1 VKPRNLLE
9 LYARLSRYGV
19 TPEELLTLLRIER
32 TLGRWAL
39 LQCNGDAYIDD
50 DGAARDCHG
59 RAIRNPEP
67 GALRRAAAIAKAHRL
82 TIYHQ
87 GDPRGCSL
95 YLLRRG
101 DVPKGKS
108 ADSCYTNGVAVWA

>member
-1 VKPRNLLE
+1 MKTRNLLT
-9 LYARLSRYGV
+9 LYARLARYGV
-19 TPEELLTLLRIER
+19 TPEELLALLRIER
-32 TLGRWAL
+32 TLGRWAV
-39 LQCNGDAYIDD
+39 LQCNGDVYVDD

-59 RAIRNPEP
+59 RPVRNPET

-82 TIYHQ
+82 MVYHQ

-101 DVPKGKS
+101 DVPKGLS
-108 ADSCYTNGVAVWA
+108 PEAYYTRGIAVCI